1 MKDKK
6 RWKRRYVISEALCF
20 SSSRSLEYKLTP
32 AVPFQPFETGEKVLV
47 ESKSGKLLWD
57 ATVKEVS
64 QERED
69 GPVTGYKVEYKGWG
83 ERFDEWVVPSRLV
96 EPSENNRQVQ
106 VS

>member
-1 MKDKK
+1 M
-6 RWKRRYVISEALCF
+6 
-20 SSSRSLEYKLTP
+20 
-32 AVPFQPFETGEKVLV
+32 

-106 VS
+106 VSCICCYYLFWLYLYPLARMVAN